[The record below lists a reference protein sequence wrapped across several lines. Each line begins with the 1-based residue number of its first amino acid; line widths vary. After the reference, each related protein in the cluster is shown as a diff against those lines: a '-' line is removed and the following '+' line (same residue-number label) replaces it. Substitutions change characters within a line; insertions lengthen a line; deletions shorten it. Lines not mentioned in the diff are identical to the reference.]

1 MADWAGETAE
11 LIERGVGNVRDRVV
25 VPAQSAVRVA
35 IYGTLAGLVA
45 VAMAVLTVVGS
56 FHALVVLVNLATP
69 GPDDNAWLAWLIVGG
84 ILLVVGG
91 LLWSKRRTA
100 LS

>member
-11 LIERGVGNVRDRVV
+11 LIERTVGNVRDRVV

-35 IYGTLAGLVA
+35 IYGTLAGLVG
-45 VAMAVLTVVGS
+45 VAIISLALIGG

-69 GPDDNAWLAWLIVGG
+69 GPDDNAWLAWLLVGG
-84 ILLVVGG
+84 ILLGFGG